1 MTSIRKLFARY
12 RVLVGNVGA
21 RFAALATAA
30 VTTFLVARTGGAA
43 MVGILALLR
52 VMPGLVGV
60 VLSSGLPGAVTYFRA
75 GGHRDDN
82 RLPLTVV
89 AMAFAGGIVGAGL
102 WIAASPL
109 LGRVLFEHLSVGLVA
124 LAGVIV
130 FTKLFVATS
139 KASLQGNDDLPGSN
153 RVIFLEEFMFL
164 PAYGGLWAAGVHGY
178 AALVVGLILSDLAT
192 ASFGWLRLHRHG
204 FFANAARPS
213 LALGRRIA
221 SYGMRGQVGGVMTLL
236 NLRLDFVLLGILAGP
251 TVLGVYA
258 VASKFA
264 ELVKVPGMALT
275 YVLYPRFAR
284 EGAGAT
290 ERARAMMPKAAL
302 LTAGVVAPLWA
313 LSFLLPVIYGS
324 DFAGAVVPAQ
334 IILVGLI
341 FEGVAGV
348 ASGFL
353 YGVGRPG
360 LNSLA
365 TLAGLTVTVVLDIV
379 LIPRFGATGAA
390 VASAAA
396 YFTTQITLVC
406 FFSWVRQAT
415 ASRAWEPA
423 PVRSST

>member
-1 MTSIRKLFARY
+1 MSIQKRLARY
-12 RVLVGNVGA
+12 GVLAGNVGA
-21 RFAALATAA
+21 RLAALATAA

-52 VMPGLVGV
+52 VLPGLVGV
-60 VLSSGLPGAVTYFRA
+60 VLSFGLPGAITYFRA
-75 GGHRDDN
+75 GPHREDK

-89 AMAFAGGIVGAGL
+89 GMAFAGGTVGMLVWIV
-102 WIAASPL
+102 ASPL
-109 LGRVLFEHLSVGLVA
+109 LGRVLFEHLSLGVVA

-130 FTKLFVATS
+130 LTKLFVATS

-178 AALVVGLILSDLAT
+178 AALVVSLILSDLAT

-204 FFANAARPS
+204 FFAKAGRPS
-213 LALGRRIA
+213 LALARRIG
-221 SYGMRGQVGGVMTLL
+221 SYGLRGQVGGVVTLL
-236 NLRLDFVLLGILAGP
+236 NLRLDFVLLGIIAGP
-251 TVLGVYA
+251 AVLGVYA

-264 ELVKVPGMALT
+264 ELVKVPAMALT

-284 EGAGAT
+284 EGREAAAH
-290 ERARAMMPKAAL
+290 ARAMMPKAAL

-313 LSFLLPVIYGS
+313 LSYLLPVIYGAA
-324 DFAGAVVPAQ
+324 FEGAVVPAQ
-334 IILVGLI
+334 IILLGLI

-353 YGVGRPG
+353 YGIGRPG

-365 TLAGLTVTVVLDIV
+365 TVAGLVVTVVLDIL
-379 LIPRFGATGAA
+379 LIPSLGATGAA
-390 VASAAA
+390 IASAAA
-396 YFTTQITLVC
+396 YATTQLALVL
-406 FFSWVRQAT
+406 FFCWVRQTIA
-415 ASRAWEPA
+415 ARRWEAAPA
-423 PVRSST
+423 RSST